1 MQIDSENG
9 ETPTA
14 ENNADRRHYSD
25 QERRLMFGYFNA
37 DGEWVPGVLETIR
50 DLQAENTKILERMDA
65 RERRDDTIERW
76 WVRSLVALVLV
87 RFLGWEH
94 LADLLHFLGFH

>member
-25 QERRLMFGYFNA
+25 QERRLA
-37 DGEWVPGVLETIR
+37 D
-50 DLQAENTKILERMDA
+50 
-65 RERRDDTIERW
+65 
-76 WVRSLVALVLV
+76 
-87 RFLGWEH
+87 FLGANRARRLFVRGLRSKH
-94 LADLLHFLGFH
+94 GD